1 MADTEVWPT
10 VFVGWNTKAEE
21 VHRAFQL
28 GQTEVYTG
36 KLHVR
41 KGAAFVGVLED
52 GRLIASGSVANVSGS
67 LYELSLTHLAAS
79 ADVAPRLEGGLL
91 QKLKAVPKPFRRG
104 PITAFLIP
112 PDAKEN
118 LFDLAWFKAVREL
131 AARELV
137 AGTTDAKPKH
147 KEVPVKP
154 MEVKETPAAKQI
166 PEDEREALLKGW
178 IPPVLQGLL
187 ADHVRA
193 DQWELLIAYAFRAL
207 GCKVIYQGKKAGAK
221 AVPDCTARYTSPTGQ
236 LIELIIDAK
245 AGFWN
250 GSVDDIRAM
259 RDYVALGNPYSY
271 PLFIANSLP
280 KDIQDKLR
288 QHIMHG
294 KVARA
299 ICGRDLAQ
307 LIYQRLTDPDF
318 NVEFEL
324 RRFFL

>member
-1 MADTEVWPT
+1 MADADVWPA
-10 VFVGWNTKAEE
+10 VFLGWKTKGDEIF
-21 VHRAFQL
+21 RAFQL
-28 GQTEVYTG
+28 GQAEIASG

-41 KGAAFVGVLED
+41 KGAAFLGVLED
-52 GRLIASGSVANVSGS
+52 GRVIASGHVANVSGS
-67 LYELSLTHLAAS
+67 LYELSLTHLASS
-79 ADVAPRLEGGLL
+79 AEEAPRLEGGLM
-91 QKLKAVPKPFRRG
+91 QKVKGIPKPFMKG
-104 PITAFLIP
+104 PLTAFLIP

-118 LFDLAWFKAVREL
+118 LFDLAWFKEVREF
-131 AARELV
+131 AQRELV
-137 AGTTDAKPKH
+137 RGTTTPLPKREEVQAKPI
-147 KEVPVKP
+147 
-154 MEVKETPAAKQI
+154 EVKETPAATQI